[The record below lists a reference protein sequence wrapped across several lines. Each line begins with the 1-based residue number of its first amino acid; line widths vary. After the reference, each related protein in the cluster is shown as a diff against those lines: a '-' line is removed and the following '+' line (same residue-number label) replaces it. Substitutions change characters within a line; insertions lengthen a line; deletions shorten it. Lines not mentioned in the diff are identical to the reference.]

1 MVKTSEVGQRGIM
14 EPLFWYRVQDTM
26 PDAGVTVLIYA
37 PEASEPVYFAYWDD
51 QFNEWNYDSGAPMR
65 HSPTHW
71 SDVPKGPTP

>member
-1 MVKTSEVGQRGIM
+1 
-14 EPLFWYRVQDTM
+14 M

-71 SDVPKGPTP
+71 ADVPKGPTP